1 MENKD
6 NSKEE
11 KQDEISKKDI
21 NDESKKEE
29 IPINDIK
36 NESKKEEITIND
48 MKNESKKDETN
59 KSLSKIEIKRPI
71 ISEVEYQ
78 NMIKKRNIMIKNAR
92 FRPIKLLFGKQKNP
106 LNFNNTITTTS
117 PNINNTNIQINNY
130 TTYLT
135 TVDSIKEEQYQK
147 DGKTLMIENPLY
159 YPKNQ
164 LNYKNKNDHLNKI
177 MIIYIKK
184 LNEIEDIYN
193 FTNEYLSFIINL
205 FQSICRPYI
214 SALLNLFD
222 NSIKPNLK
230 YFQNLFPILKEF
242 STQLKLIENKN
253 IIDMN
258 NNPDAD
264 LINSIKT
271 LNNKSSENYNE
282 VSNNIKNIILNNPL
296 YIQIDNVDAEFN
308 ETFNKMKI
316 FLNKLIKRRNKY
328 NSKYQNIILPIFSE
342 IKKSLNNP
350 TVFYEFI
357 SNSNDFIF
365 IEELIISMT
374 NKIYTKIS
382 QFLINMDILFK
393 SSHKKFC
400 DYLELLNNLIKSFAK
415 DNKNTFNIESLLPN
429 KLIISLNSILNSNN
443 IRKKIEKRF
452 QFNNVIV
459 NFIENKL
466 VNDINHS
473 LLNYR
478 ELLLQYNY
486 IKSEEI
492 DDIINFNL
500 IKYKS
505 SDNFI
510 QFLMRLIPDK
520 FLMKF
525 EELIELQMNIKRN
538 NTNIFNG
545 QKNSLL
551 IITFQGH
558 ILLFDQ
564 DKLIEK
570 KKKKKEDNQN
580 SNKKMSRKEIINSI
594 IIEEEK
600 KNDEIK
606 IKEKSDNNELY
617 EAIINN
623 KLTHGYIRSKFG
635 MSKVVITPGKF
646 LMYLYEKNM
655 NFKQYKIVLIDL
667 LNENNMNN
675 LINVISKNKII

>member
-11 KQDEISKKDI
+11 KKEEIPKKEI
-21 NDESKKEE
+21 ENEQKKEE
-29 IPINDIK
+29 I
-36 NESKKEEITIND
+36 
-48 MKNESKKDETN
+48 N
-59 KSLSKIEIKRPI
+59 KSSSKIEIKKPI
-71 ISEVEYQ
+71 MSEAEYQ
-78 NMIKKRNIMIKNAR
+78 NMIKKRNIMKKNAR
-92 FRPIKLLFGKQKNP
+92 FKPIKLLFGKQKQP
-106 LNFNNTITTTS
+106 LNLNHTITNTS

-135 TVDSIKEEQYQK
+135 TVDSIIEEQYQK

-164 LNYKNKNDHLNKI
+164 LSYKNKNDHLNKI

-193 FTNEYLSFIINL
+193 FTNEYLTFIINI
-205 FQSICRPYI
+205 FQSICHPYI
-214 SALLNLFD
+214 TSLLNLFD

-242 STQLKLIENKN
+242 STELKLIENKN

-258 NNPDAD
+258 NNPDSD

-282 VSNNIKNIILNNPL
+282 ISNNLKNIILNNPL
-296 YIQIDNVDAEFN
+296 YIQLDSVDAEFN
-308 ETFNKMKI
+308 ETFNKMKLY
-316 FLNKLIKRRNKY
+316 LNKLIKRRNKY
-328 NSKYQNIILPIFSE
+328 NSKNQKTILPYFTE

-350 TVFYEFI
+350 FAFYELI
-357 SNSNDFIF
+357 SSKMDFIF
-365 IEELIISMT
+365 IEEIIISRT
-374 NKIYTKIS
+374 NKIYNKIS
-382 QFLINMDILFK
+382 QFLINMDILIK

-400 DYLELLNNLIKSFAK
+400 DYLELLNNLIKSFTK
-415 DNKNTFNIESLLPN
+415 DNKNTFNLESILPN
-429 KLIISLNSILNSNN
+429 KLIISLNSILNSDN

-505 SDNFI
+505 SENFI

-520 FLMKF
+520 FQMKF

-538 NTNIFNG
+538 TNIFNI
-545 QKNSLL
+545 QKNCLL

-558 ILLFDQ
+558 IYLFDQ
-564 DKLIEK
+564 DKTIEK
-570 KKKKKEDNQN
+570 KNKKKEDITN
-580 SNKKMSRKEIINSI
+580 SNKKMTRKEIINSI
-594 IIEEEK
+594 ISEEENK
-600 KNDEIK
+600 GEEIK
-606 IKEKSDNNELY
+606 IKDKTDNNELY

-623 KLTHGYIRSKFG
+623 KLANGYIRSKFG
-635 MSKVVITPGKF
+635 MSKAVNSPGKF
-646 LMYLYEKNM
+646 LMCLYEKYL
-655 NFKQYKIVLIDL
+655 NFKQYNIVLVDL

>member
-11 KQDEISKKDI
+11 KKEEIPKKEI
-21 NDESKKEE
+21 ENEQKKEE
-29 IPINDIK
+29 I
-36 NESKKEEITIND
+36 
-48 MKNESKKDETN
+48 N
-59 KSLSKIEIKRPI
+59 KSSSKIEIKKPI
-71 ISEVEYQ
+71 MSEAEYQ
-78 NMIKKRNIMIKNAR
+78 NMIKKRNIMKKNAR
-92 FRPIKLLFGKQKNP
+92 FKPIKLLFGKQKQP
-106 LNFNNTITTTS
+106 LNLNHTITNTS

-135 TVDSIKEEQYQK
+135 TVDSITEEQYQK

-164 LNYKNKNDHLNKI
+164 LSYKNKNDHLNKI

-184 LNEIEDIYN
+184 LNEIEDIFN
-193 FTNEYLSFIINL
+193 FTNEYLTFIINI
-205 FQSICRPYI
+205 FQSICQPYI
-214 SALLNLFD
+214 TSLLNLFD

-230 YFQNLFPILKEF
+230 YFQNLF
-242 STQLKLIENKN
+242 
-253 IIDMN
+253 
-258 NNPDAD
+258 
-264 LINSIKT
+264 NSIKT

-282 VSNNIKNIILNNPL
+282 ISNNLKNIILNNPL
-296 YIQIDNVDAEFN
+296 YIRLDIVDAEFN
-308 ETFNKMKI
+308 ETFNKMKLY
-316 FLNKLIKRRNKY
+316 LNKLIKRRNKY
-328 NSKYQNIILPIFSE
+328 NSKYQKTILPYFTE

-350 TVFYEFI
+350 FAFYELI
-357 SNSNDFIF
+357 SSKMDFIF
-365 IEELIISMT
+365 IEELIISRT
-374 NKIYTKIS
+374 NKIYNKIS
-382 QFLINMDILFK
+382 QFLIGMDILIK

-400 DYLELLNNLIKSFAK
+400 DYLELLNNLIKSFTK
-415 DNKNTFNIESLLPN
+415 DNKNTFNLESILPN
-429 KLIISLNSILNSNN
+429 KLIISLNSILNSDN

-505 SDNFI
+505 SENFI

-520 FLMKF
+520 FQMKF

-538 NTNIFNG
+538 TNIFNI
-545 QKNSLL
+545 QKNCLL

-564 DKLIEK
+564 DKTIEK
-570 KKKKKEDNQN
+570 KNKKKEDITN
-580 SNKKMSRKEIINSI
+580 SNKKMTRKEIINSI
-594 IIEEEK
+594 ISEEEK
-600 KNDEIK
+600 KDEEIK
-606 IKEKSDNNELY
+606 TKEKTDNNELY

-623 KLTHGYIRSKFG
+623 KLTNGYIRSKFG
-635 MSKVVITPGKF
+635 MSKAVNSPGKF
-646 LMYLYEKNM
+646 LMYLYEKYL
-655 NFKQYKIVLIDL
+655 NFKQYNIVLVDL

>member
-11 KQDEISKKDI
+11 KKEEIPKKEI
-21 NDESKKEE
+21 ENEQKKEE
-29 IPINDIK
+29 I
-36 NESKKEEITIND
+36 
-48 MKNESKKDETN
+48 N
-59 KSLSKIEIKRPI
+59 KSSSKIEIKKPI
-71 ISEVEYQ
+71 MSEAEYQ
-78 NMIKKRNIMIKNAR
+78 NMIKKRNIMKKNAR
-92 FRPIKLLFGKQKNP
+92 FKPIKLLFGKQKQP
-106 LNFNNTITTTS
+106 LNLNHTITNTS

-135 TVDSIKEEQYQK
+135 TVDSITEEQYQK

-164 LNYKNKNDHLNKI
+164 LSYKNKNDHLNKI

-184 LNEIEDIYN
+184 LNEIEDIFN
-193 FTNEYLSFIINL
+193 FTNEYLTFIINI
-205 FQSICRPYI
+205 FQSICQPYI
-214 SALLNLFD
+214 TSLLNLFD

-230 YFQNLFPILKEF
+230 YFQNLF
-242 STQLKLIENKN
+242 
-253 IIDMN
+253 
-258 NNPDAD
+258 
-264 LINSIKT
+264 NSIKT

-282 VSNNIKNIILNNPL
+282 ISNNLKNIILNNPL
-296 YIQIDNVDAEFN
+296 YIRLDTVDAEFN
-308 ETFNKMKI
+308 ETFNKMKLY
-316 FLNKLIKRRNKY
+316 LNKLIKRRNKY
-328 NSKYQNIILPIFSE
+328 NSKYQKTILPFFIE

-350 TVFYEFI
+350 FAFYELI
-357 SNSNDFIF
+357 SSKMDFIF
-365 IEELIISMT
+365 IEELIISRT
-374 NKIYTKIS
+374 NKIYNKIS
-382 QFLINMDILFK
+382 QFLINMDILIN

-400 DYLELLNNLIKSFAK
+400 DYLELLNNLIKSFTK
-415 DNKNTFNIESLLPN
+415 DNKNTFNLESILPN
-429 KLIISLNSILNSNN
+429 KLIISLNSILNSDN

-505 SDNFI
+505 SENFI

-520 FLMKF
+520 FQMKF

-538 NTNIFNG
+538 TNIFNN
-545 QKNSLL
+545 QKNCLL

-564 DKLIEK
+564 DKTIEK
-570 KKKKKEDNQN
+570 KNKKKEDITN
-580 SNKKMSRKEIINSI
+580 SNKKMTRKEIINSI
-594 IIEEEK
+594 ITEEEK
-600 KNDEIK
+600 KGEEIK
-606 IKEKSDNNELY
+606 IKDKTDNNELY

-623 KLTHGYIRSKFG
+623 KLTNGYIRSKFG
-635 MSKVVITPGKF
+635 MSKAVNSPGKF
-646 LMYLYEKNM
+646 LMYLYEKYL
-655 NFKQYKIVLIDL
+655 NFKQYNIVLVDL

>member
-11 KQDEISKKDI
+11 KKEEIPKKEI
-21 NDESKKEE
+21 ENEQKKEE
-29 IPINDIK
+29 I
-36 NESKKEEITIND
+36 
-48 MKNESKKDETN
+48 N
-59 KSLSKIEIKRPI
+59 KSSSKIEIKKPLM
-71 ISEVEYQ
+71 SEAEYQ
-78 NMIKKRNIMIKNAR
+78 NMIKKRNIMKKNAR
-92 FRPIKLLFGKQKNP
+92 FKPIKLLFGKQKQP
-106 LNFNNTITTTS
+106 LNLNHTVINTS

-135 TVDSIKEEQYQK
+135 TVDSITEEQYQK

-164 LNYKNKNDHLNKI
+164 LSYKNKNDHLNKI

-184 LNEIEDIYN
+184 LNEIEDIFN
-193 FTNEYLSFIINL
+193 FTNEYLTFIINI
-205 FQSICRPYI
+205 FQSICQPYI
-214 SALLNLFD
+214 TSLLNLFD

-242 STQLKLIENKN
+242 STELKLIENKN

-258 NNPDAD
+258 NNPDSD

-282 VSNNIKNIILNNPL
+282 ISNNLKNIILNNPL
-296 YIQIDNVDAEFN
+296 YIRLDTVDAEFN
-308 ETFNKMKI
+308 ETFNKMKLY
-316 FLNKLIKRRNKY
+316 LNKLIKRRNKY
-328 NSKYQNIILPIFSE
+328 NSKYQKTILPYFTE

-350 TVFYEFI
+350 FAFYELI
-357 SNSNDFIF
+357 SNKMDFIF
-365 IEELIISMT
+365 IEEIIISRT
-374 NKIYTKIS
+374 NKIYNKIS
-382 QFLINMDILFK
+382 QFLINMDILIK

-400 DYLELLNNLIKSFAK
+400 DYLELLNNLIKSFTK
-415 DNKNTFNIESLLPN
+415 DNKNTFNLESILPN
-429 KLIISLNSILNSNN
+429 KLIISLNSILNSDN

-505 SDNFI
+505 SENFI

-520 FLMKF
+520 FQMKF

-538 NTNIFNG
+538 TNIFNI
-545 QKNSLL
+545 QKNCLL

-564 DKLIEK
+564 DKTIEK
-570 KKKKKEDNQN
+570 KNKNKEDITN
-580 SNKKMSRKEIINSI
+580 SNKKMTRKEIINSI
-594 IIEEEK
+594 ISEEEK
-600 KNDEIK
+600 KGEEIK
-606 IKEKSDNNELY
+606 IKDKTDNNELY

-623 KLTHGYIRSKFG
+623 KLTNGYIRSKFG
-635 MSKVVITPGKF
+635 MSKAVNSPGKF
-646 LMYLYEKNM
+646 LMYLYEKYL
-655 NFKQYKIVLIDL
+655 NFKQYNIVLVDL

>member
-11 KQDEISKKDI
+11 KKEEIPKKEI
-21 NDESKKEE
+21 ENEQKKEE
-29 IPINDIK
+29 I
-36 NESKKEEITIND
+36 
-48 MKNESKKDETN
+48 N
-59 KSLSKIEIKRPI
+59 KSSSKIEIKKPI
-71 ISEVEYQ
+71 MSEAEYQ
-78 NMIKKRNIMIKNAR
+78 NMIKKRNIMKKNAR
-92 FRPIKLLFGKQKNP
+92 FKPIKLLFGKQKQT
-106 LNFNNTITTTS
+106 LNLNHTITNTS

-135 TVDSIKEEQYQK
+135 TVDSITEEQYQK

-164 LNYKNKNDHLNKI
+164 LSYKNKNDHLNKI

-193 FTNEYLSFIINL
+193 FTNEYLTFIINI
-205 FQSICRPYI
+205 FQSICHPYI
-214 SALLNLFD
+214 TSLLNLFD

-230 YFQNLFPILKEF
+230 YFQNLF
-242 STQLKLIENKN
+242 
-253 IIDMN
+253 
-258 NNPDAD
+258 
-264 LINSIKT
+264 NSIKT

-282 VSNNIKNIILNNPL
+282 ISNNLKNIILNNPL
-296 YIQIDNVDAEFN
+296 YIQLDSVDAEFN
-308 ETFNKMKI
+308 ETFNKMKLY
-316 FLNKLIKRRNKY
+316 LNKLIKRRNKY
-328 NSKYQNIILPIFSE
+328 NSKYQKTILPFFTE

-350 TVFYEFI
+350 FAFYELI
-357 SNSNDFIF
+357 SSKMDFIF
-365 IEELIISMT
+365 IEELIISRT
-374 NKIYTKIS
+374 NKIYNKIS
-382 QFLINMDILFK
+382 QFLINMDILIK

-400 DYLELLNNLIKSFAK
+400 DYLELLNNLIKSFTK
-415 DNKNTFNIESLLPN
+415 DNKNTFNLESILPN
-429 KLIISLNSILNSNN
+429 KLIISLNSILNSDN

-505 SDNFI
+505 SENFI

-520 FLMKF
+520 FQMKF

-538 NTNIFNG
+538 TNIFNI
-545 QKNSLL
+545 QKNCLL

-558 ILLFDQ
+558 IFLFDQ
-564 DKLIEK
+564 DKTIEK
-570 KKKKKEDNQN
+570 KNKKKEDITN
-580 SNKKMSRKEIINSI
+580 SNKKMTRKEIINSI
-594 IIEEEK
+594 ISEEEK
-600 KNDEIK
+600 KDDEIK
-606 IKEKSDNNELY
+606 IKEKTDNNELY

-623 KLTHGYIRSKFG
+623 KLTNGYIRSKFG
-635 MSKVVITPGKF
+635 MSKVVNSPGKF
-646 LMYLYEKNM
+646 LMHLYEKYL
-655 NFKQYKIVLIDL
+655 NFKQYNIVLVDL

>member
-11 KQDEISKKDI
+11 KKEEIPKKETE
-21 NDESKKEE
+21 NEQKKEE
-29 IPINDIK
+29 I
-36 NESKKEEITIND
+36 
-48 MKNESKKDETN
+48 N
-59 KSLSKIEIKRPI
+59 KSSSKIEIKKPI
-71 ISEVEYQ
+71 ISEAEYQ
-78 NMIKKRNIMIKNAR
+78 NMIKRRNIMKKNAR
-92 FRPIKLLFGKQKNP
+92 FKPIKLLFGKQKQP
-106 LNFNNTITTTS
+106 LNLNHTITNTS

-135 TVDSIKEEQYQK
+135 TVDSITEEQYQK

-164 LNYKNKNDHLNKI
+164 LSYKNKNDHLNKI

-184 LNEIEDIYN
+184 LNEIEDIFN
-193 FTNEYLSFIINL
+193 FTNEYLTFIINIFL
-205 FQSICRPYI
+205 SICQPYI
-214 SALLNLFD
+214 TSLINLFD

-230 YFQNLFPILKEF
+230 YFQNLF
-242 STQLKLIENKN
+242 
-253 IIDMN
+253 
-258 NNPDAD
+258 
-264 LINSIKT
+264 NSIKT

-282 VSNNIKNIILNNPL
+282 ISNNLKNIILNNPL
-296 YIQIDNVDAEFN
+296 YIQLDSVDAEFN
-308 ETFNKMKI
+308 ETFNKMKLY
-316 FLNKLIKRRNKY
+316 LNKLIKRRNKY
-328 NSKYQNIILPIFSE
+328 NSKYQKTILPYFTE

-350 TVFYEFI
+350 IAFYELI
-357 SNSNDFIF
+357 SNKMDFIF
-365 IEELIISMT
+365 IEELIISRT
-374 NKIYTKIS
+374 NKIYNKIS
-382 QFLINMDILFK
+382 QFLINMDILIK

-400 DYLELLNNLIKSFAK
+400 DYLELLNNLIKSFTK
-415 DNKNTFNIESLLPN
+415 DNKNTFNLESILPN
-429 KLIISLNSILNSNN
+429 KLIISLNSILNSDN

-505 SDNFI
+505 SENFI

-520 FLMKF
+520 FQMKF

-538 NTNIFNG
+538 TNIFNI
-545 QKNSLL
+545 QKNCLL

-558 ILLFDQ
+558 IYLFDQ
-564 DKLIEK
+564 DKTIEK
-570 KKKKKEDNQN
+570 KNKKKEDITN
-580 SNKKMSRKEIINSI
+580 SNKKMTRKEIINSI
-594 IIEEEK
+594 ISEEEK
-600 KNDEIK
+600 KGEEIK
-606 IKEKSDNNELY
+606 TKEKTDNNELY

-623 KLTHGYIRSKFG
+623 KLTNGYIRSKFG
-635 MSKVVITPGKF
+635 MSKAVNSPGKF
-646 LMYLYEKNM
+646 LMYLYEKYL
-655 NFKQYKIVLIDL
+655 NFKQYNIVLVDL

>member
-11 KQDEISKKDI
+11 KKEEISKTDIKDEPI
-21 NDESKKEE
+21 KKE
-29 IPINDIK
+29 IDKKDIK
-36 NESKKEEITIND
+36 NEP
-48 MKNESKKDETN
+48 KKDETN
-59 KSLSKIEIKRPI
+59 KSSSKIEIKKPI
-71 ISEVEYQ
+71 MSEAEYQ
-78 NMIKKRNIMIKNAR
+78 NMIKKRNIMTKNAR
-92 FRPIKLLFGKQKNP
+92 FRPIKLLFGKQKHP
-106 LNFNNTITTTS
+106 LNFNNTITTTN

-164 LNYKNKNDHLNKI
+164 LIYKNRKDHLNKI

-205 FQSICRPYI
+205 FQSIYRPYI
-214 SALLNLFD
+214 SSLLNIFD

-271 LNNKSSENYNE
+271 LNNKSSESYS
-282 VSNNIKNIILNNPL
+282 VISNNIKNIILNNPL
-296 YIQIDNVDAEFN
+296 YIRLDTVDAEFN
-308 ETFNKMKI
+308 EAFNKMKLY
-316 FLNKLIKRRNKY
+316 LNKLIKRRNKY
-328 NSKYQNIILPIFSE
+328 NSKYQNIVLPIFSE

-350 TVFYEFI
+350 NVFYEFI
-357 SNSNDFIF
+357 SNSKDFIF
-365 IEELIISMT
+365 LEELIISRT

-415 DNKNTFNIESLLPN
+415 DNKNTFNIESILPN
-429 KLIISLNSILNSNN
+429 KLIISLNSILNNSN

-466 VNDINHS
+466 VNGINHL

-478 ELLLQYNY
+478 ELLLQNNY
-486 IKSEEI
+486 INSEEI

-505 SDNFI
+505 SENFI

-525 EELIELQMNIKRN
+525 EELIEFQINVKRN
-538 NTNIFNG
+538 NANIFNG

-551 IITFQGH
+551 IVTYQGH

-564 DKLIEK
+564 DKLNEK
-570 KKKKKEDNQN
+570 KNKKKEENQN
-580 SNKKMSRKEIINSI
+580 SNKKMTRKEIINSI

-606 IKEKSDNNELY
+606 IKEKSDNSELY

-623 KLTHGYIRSKFG
+623 KLTHSYIRSKFG
-635 MSKVVITPGKF
+635 MSKVVNLPGKF
-646 LMYLYEKNM
+646 LMYMYEKLM
-655 NFKQYKIVLIDL
+655 NFKQYNIVLIDL

>member
-11 KQDEISKKDI
+11 KKEEIPKKETE
-21 NDESKKEE
+21 NEQKKEE
-29 IPINDIK
+29 I
-36 NESKKEEITIND
+36 
-48 MKNESKKDETN
+48 N
-59 KSLSKIEIKRPI
+59 KSSSKIEIKKPI
-71 ISEVEYQ
+71 ISEAEYQ
-78 NMIKKRNIMIKNAR
+78 NMIKKRNIMKKNAR
-92 FRPIKLLFGKQKNP
+92 FKPIKLLFGKQKQP
-106 LNFNNTITTTS
+106 LNLNHTITNTS

-135 TVDSIKEEQYQK
+135 TVDSIIEEQYQK
-147 DGKTLMIENPLY
+147 DGKTLIIENPLY

-164 LNYKNKNDHLNKI
+164 LSYKNKNDHLNKI

-184 LNEIEDIYN
+184 LNEIEDIFN
-193 FTNEYLSFIINL
+193 FTNEYLTFIINI
-205 FQSICRPYI
+205 FQSICHPYI
-214 SALLNLFD
+214 TSLLNLFD

-230 YFQNLFPILKEF
+230 YFQNLF
-242 STQLKLIENKN
+242 
-253 IIDMN
+253 
-258 NNPDAD
+258 
-264 LINSIKT
+264 NSIKT

-282 VSNNIKNIILNNPL
+282 ISNNLKNIILNNPL
-296 YIQIDNVDAEFN
+296 YIQLDSVDAEFN
-308 ETFNKMKI
+308 ETFNKMKLY
-316 FLNKLIKRRNKY
+316 LNKLIKRRNKY
-328 NSKYQNIILPIFSE
+328 NSKYQKTILPYFTE

-350 TVFYEFI
+350 IAFYELI
-357 SNSNDFIF
+357 SSKMDFIF
-365 IEELIISMT
+365 IEELIISRT
-374 NKIYTKIS
+374 NKIYNKIS
-382 QFLINMDILFK
+382 QFLINMDILIK

-400 DYLELLNNLIKSFAK
+400 DYLELLNNLIKSFTK
-415 DNKNTFNIESLLPN
+415 DNKNTFNLESILPN
-429 KLIISLNSILNSNN
+429 KLIISLNSILNSDN

-505 SDNFI
+505 SENFI

-520 FLMKF
+520 FQMKF

-538 NTNIFNG
+538 TNIFNI
-545 QKNSLL
+545 QKNCLL

-558 ILLFDQ
+558 IFLFDQ
-564 DKLIEK
+564 DKTIEK
-570 KKKKKEDNQN
+570 KNKKKEDITN
-580 SNKKMSRKEIINSI
+580 SNKKMTRKEIINSI
-594 IIEEEK
+594 ISEEEK
-600 KNDEIK
+600 KDEEIK
-606 IKEKSDNNELY
+606 TKEKTDNNELY

-623 KLTHGYIRSKFG
+623 KLTNGYIRSRFG
-635 MSKVVITPGKF
+635 MSKAVNSPGKF
-646 LMYLYEKNM
+646 LMCLYEKYL
-655 NFKQYKIVLIDL
+655 NFKQYNIVLVDL

>member
-11 KQDEISKKDI
+11 KKEEIPKKEI
-21 NDESKKEE
+21 ENEQKKEE
-29 IPINDIK
+29 I
-36 NESKKEEITIND
+36 
-48 MKNESKKDETN
+48 N
-59 KSLSKIEIKRPI
+59 KSSSKIEIKKPI
-71 ISEVEYQ
+71 MSEAEYQ
-78 NMIKKRNIMIKNAR
+78 NMIKKRNIMKKNAR
-92 FRPIKLLFGKQKNP
+92 FKPIKLLFGKQKQP
-106 LNFNNTITTTS
+106 LNLNHTITNTS

-135 TVDSIKEEQYQK
+135 TVDSIIEEQYQK

-164 LNYKNKNDHLNKI
+164 LSYKNKNDHLNKI

-193 FTNEYLSFIINL
+193 FTNEYLTFIINI
-205 FQSICRPYI
+205 FQSICQPYI
-214 SALLNLFD
+214 TSLLNLFD

-242 STQLKLIENKN
+242 STELKLIENKN

-258 NNPDAD
+258 NNPDSD

-282 VSNNIKNIILNNPL
+282 ISNNLKNIILNNPL
-296 YIQIDNVDAEFN
+296 YIQLDSVDAEFN
-308 ETFNKMKI
+308 ETFNKMKLY
-316 FLNKLIKRRNKY
+316 LNKLIKRRNKY
-328 NSKYQNIILPIFSE
+328 NSKYQKTILPYFTE

-350 TVFYEFI
+350 IAFYELI
-357 SNSNDFIF
+357 SNKMDFIF
-365 IEELIISMT
+365 IEELIISRT
-374 NKIYTKIS
+374 NKIYNKIS
-382 QFLINMDILFK
+382 QFLINMDILIK

-400 DYLELLNNLIKSFAK
+400 DYLELLNNLIKSFTK
-415 DNKNTFNIESLLPN
+415 DNKNTFNLESILPN
-429 KLIISLNSILNSNN
+429 KLIISLNSILNSDN

-505 SDNFI
+505 SENFI

-520 FLMKF
+520 FQMKF

-538 NTNIFNG
+538 TNIFNI
-545 QKNSLL
+545 QKNCLL

-558 ILLFDQ
+558 IFLFDQ
-564 DKLIEK
+564 DKTIEK
-570 KKKKKEDNQN
+570 KNKKKEDITN
-580 SNKKMSRKEIINSI
+580 SNKKMTRKEIINSI
-594 IIEEEK
+594 ISEEEK
-600 KNDEIK
+600 KGEEIK
-606 IKEKSDNNELY
+606 IKDKTDNNELY

-623 KLTHGYIRSKFG
+623 KLTNGYIRSKFG
-635 MSKVVITPGKF
+635 MSKAVNSPGKF
-646 LMYLYEKNM
+646 LMHLYEKYL
-655 NFKQYKIVLIDL
+655 NFKQYNIVLVDL

>member
-11 KQDEISKKDI
+11 KKEEIPKKEI
-21 NDESKKEE
+21 ENEQKKEE
-29 IPINDIK
+29 I
-36 NESKKEEITIND
+36 
-48 MKNESKKDETN
+48 N
-59 KSLSKIEIKRPI
+59 KSSSKIEIKKPLM
-71 ISEVEYQ
+71 SEAEYQ
-78 NMIKKRNIMIKNAR
+78 NMIKRRNIMKKNAR
-92 FRPIKLLFGKQKNP
+92 FKPIKLLFGKQKQP
-106 LNFNNTITTTS
+106 LNLNHTITNTS

-135 TVDSIKEEQYQK
+135 TVDSIIEEQYQK

-164 LNYKNKNDHLNKI
+164 LSYKNKNDHLNKI

-184 LNEIEDIYN
+184 LNEIEDIFN
-193 FTNEYLSFIINL
+193 FTNEYLTFIINI
-205 FQSICRPYI
+205 FQSICQPYI
-214 SALLNLFD
+214 TSLLNLFD

-242 STQLKLIENKN
+242 STELKLIENKN

-258 NNPDAD
+258 NNPDSD

-282 VSNNIKNIILNNPL
+282 ISNNLKNIILNNPL
-296 YIQIDNVDAEFN
+296 YIRLDIVDAEFN
-308 ETFNKMKI
+308 ETFNKMKLY
-316 FLNKLIKRRNKY
+316 LNKLIKRRNKY
-328 NSKYQNIILPIFSE
+328 NSKYQKTILPYFTE

-350 TVFYEFI
+350 FAFYELI
-357 SNSNDFIF
+357 SNKMDFIF
-365 IEELIISMT
+365 IEELIISRT
-374 NKIYTKIS
+374 NKIYNKIS
-382 QFLINMDILFK
+382 QFLINMDILIK

-400 DYLELLNNLIKSFAK
+400 DYLELLNNLIKSFTK
-415 DNKNTFNIESLLPN
+415 DNKNTFNLESILPN
-429 KLIISLNSILNSNN
+429 KLIISLNSILNSDN

-505 SDNFI
+505 SENFI

-520 FLMKF
+520 FQMKF

-538 NTNIFNG
+538 TNIFNI
-545 QKNSLL
+545 QKNCLL

-558 ILLFDQ
+558 IFLFDQ
-564 DKLIEK
+564 DKTIEK
-570 KKKKKEDNQN
+570 KNKKKEDITN
-580 SNKKMSRKEIINSI
+580 SNKKMTRKEIINSI
-594 IIEEEK
+594 ISEEEK
-600 KNDEIK
+600 KDDEIK
-606 IKEKSDNNELY
+606 IKEKTDNNELY

-623 KLTHGYIRSKFG
+623 KLTNGYIRSKFG
-635 MSKVVITPGKF
+635 MSKAVNSAGKF
-646 LMYLYEKNM
+646 LMNLYEKYL
-655 NFKQYKIVLIDL
+655 NFKQYNIVLVDL

>member
-11 KQDEISKKDI
+11 KKEEIPKKEI
-21 NDESKKEE
+21 ENEQKKEE
-29 IPINDIK
+29 I
-36 NESKKEEITIND
+36 
-48 MKNESKKDETN
+48 N
-59 KSLSKIEIKRPI
+59 KSSSKIEIKKPI
-71 ISEVEYQ
+71 MSEAEYQ
-78 NMIKKRNIMIKNAR
+78 NMIKKRNIMKKNAR
-92 FRPIKLLFGKQKNP
+92 FKPIKLLFGKQKQP
-106 LNFNNTITTTS
+106 LNLNHTITNTS

-135 TVDSIKEEQYQK
+135 TVDSITEEQYQK

-164 LNYKNKNDHLNKI
+164 LSYKNKNDHLNKI

-184 LNEIEDIYN
+184 LNEIEDIFN
-193 FTNEYLSFIINL
+193 FTNEYLTFIINI
-205 FQSICRPYI
+205 FQSICHPYI
-214 SALLNLFD
+214 TSLLNLFD

-230 YFQNLFPILKEF
+230 YFQNLF
-242 STQLKLIENKN
+242 
-253 IIDMN
+253 
-258 NNPDAD
+258 
-264 LINSIKT
+264 NSIKT

-282 VSNNIKNIILNNPL
+282 ISNNLKNIILNNPL
-296 YIQIDNVDAEFN
+296 YIQLDSVDAEFN
-308 ETFNKMKI
+308 ETFNKMKLY
-316 FLNKLIKRRNKY
+316 LNKLIKRRNKY
-328 NSKYQNIILPIFSE
+328 NSKYQKTILPYFTE

-350 TVFYEFI
+350 FAFYELI
-357 SNSNDFIF
+357 SSKMDFIF
-365 IEELIISMT
+365 IEEIIISRT
-374 NKIYTKIS
+374 NKIYNKIS
-382 QFLINMDILFK
+382 QFLINMDILIK

-400 DYLELLNNLIKSFAK
+400 DYLELLNNLIKSFTK
-415 DNKNTFNIESLLPN
+415 DNKNTFNLESILPN
-429 KLIISLNSILNSNN
+429 KLIISLNSILNSDN

-505 SDNFI
+505 SENFI

-520 FLMKF
+520 FQMKF

-538 NTNIFNG
+538 TNIFNI
-545 QKNSLL
+545 QKNCLL

-558 ILLFDQ
+558 IFLFDQ
-564 DKLIEK
+564 DKTIEK
-570 KKKKKEDNQN
+570 KNKKKEDITN
-580 SNKKMSRKEIINSI
+580 SNKKMTRKEIINSI
-594 IIEEEK
+594 ISEEEK
-600 KNDEIK
+600 KDDEIK
-606 IKEKSDNNELY
+606 IKDKTDNNELY

-623 KLTHGYIRSKFG
+623 KLTNGYIRSKFG
-635 MSKVVITPGKF
+635 MSKAVNSPGKF
-646 LMYLYEKNM
+646 LMYLYEKYL
-655 NFKQYKIVLIDL
+655 NFKQYNIVLVDL

>member
-11 KQDEISKKDI
+11 KKEEIPKKEI
-21 NDESKKEE
+21 ENEQKKEE
-29 IPINDIK
+29 I
-36 NESKKEEITIND
+36 
-48 MKNESKKDETN
+48 N
-59 KSLSKIEIKRPI
+59 KSSSKIEIKKPI
-71 ISEVEYQ
+71 MSEAEYQ
-78 NMIKKRNIMIKNAR
+78 NMIKKRNIMKKNAR
-92 FRPIKLLFGKQKNP
+92 FKPIKLLFGKQKQP
-106 LNFNNTITTTS
+106 LNLNHTITNTS

-135 TVDSIKEEQYQK
+135 TVDSIIEEQYQK

-164 LNYKNKNDHLNKI
+164 LSYKNKNDHLNKI

-184 LNEIEDIYN
+184 LNEIEDIFN
-193 FTNEYLSFIINL
+193 FTNEYLTFIINI
-205 FQSICRPYI
+205 FQSICQPYI
-214 SALLNLFD
+214 TSLLNLFD

-230 YFQNLFPILKEF
+230 YFQNLF
-242 STQLKLIENKN
+242 
-253 IIDMN
+253 
-258 NNPDAD
+258 
-264 LINSIKT
+264 NSIKT

-282 VSNNIKNIILNNPL
+282 ISNNLKNIILNNPL
-296 YIQIDNVDAEFN
+296 YIQLDSVDAEFN
-308 ETFNKMKI
+308 ETFNKMKLY
-316 FLNKLIKRRNKY
+316 LNKLIKRRNKY
-328 NSKYQNIILPIFSE
+328 NSKYQKTILPYFTE

-350 TVFYEFI
+350 IAFYELI
-357 SNSNDFIF
+357 SNKMDFIF
-365 IEELIISMT
+365 IEEIIISRT
-374 NKIYTKIS
+374 NKIYNKIS
-382 QFLINMDILFK
+382 QFLINMDILIK

-400 DYLELLNNLIKSFAK
+400 DYLELLNNLIKSFTK
-415 DNKNTFNIESLLPN
+415 DNKNTFNLESILPN
-429 KLIISLNSILNSNN
+429 KLIISLNSILNSDN

-505 SDNFI
+505 SENFI

-520 FLMKF
+520 FQMKF

-538 NTNIFNG
+538 TNIFNI
-545 QKNSLL
+545 QKNCLL

-558 ILLFDQ
+558 IFLFDQ
-564 DKLIEK
+564 DKTIEK
-570 KKKKKEDNQN
+570 KNKKKEDITN
-580 SNKKMSRKEIINSI
+580 SNKKMTRKEIINSI
-594 IIEEEK
+594 ISEEEK
-600 KNDEIK
+600 KDDEIK
-606 IKEKSDNNELY
+606 IKDKTDNNELY

-623 KLTHGYIRSKFG
+623 KLTNGYIRSKFG
-635 MSKVVITPGKF
+635 MSKAVNSPGKF
-646 LMYLYEKNM
+646 LMYLYEKYL
-655 NFKQYKIVLIDL
+655 NFKQYNIVLVDL

>member
-11 KQDEISKKDI
+11 QKEEISKKEI
-21 NDESKKEE
+21 ENEQKKEE
-29 IPINDIK
+29 I
-36 NESKKEEITIND
+36 
-48 MKNESKKDETN
+48 N
-59 KSLSKIEIKRPI
+59 KSSSKIEIKKPI
-71 ISEVEYQ
+71 MSEAEYQ
-78 NMIKKRNIMIKNAR
+78 NMIKKRNIMKKNAR
-92 FRPIKLLFGKQKNP
+92 FKPIKLLFGKQKQP
-106 LNFNNTITTTS
+106 LNLNHTITNTS

-135 TVDSIKEEQYQK
+135 TVDSITEEQYQK

-164 LNYKNKNDHLNKI
+164 LSYKNKNDHLNKI

-184 LNEIEDIYN
+184 LNEIEDIFN
-193 FTNEYLSFIINL
+193 FTNEYLTFIINI
-205 FQSICRPYI
+205 FQSICHPYI
-214 SALLNLFD
+214 TSLLNLFD

-242 STQLKLIENKN
+242 STELKLIENKN

-258 NNPDAD
+258 NNPDSD

-282 VSNNIKNIILNNPL
+282 ISNNLKNIILNNPL
-296 YIQIDNVDAEFN
+296 YIQLDSVDTEFN
-308 ETFNKMKI
+308 ETFNKMKLY
-316 FLNKLIKRRNKY
+316 LNKLIKRRNKY
-328 NSKYQNIILPIFSE
+328 NSKYQKTILPFFIE

-350 TVFYEFI
+350 FAFYELI
-357 SNSNDFIF
+357 SSKMDFIF
-365 IEELIISMT
+365 IEELIISRT
-374 NKIYTKIS
+374 NKIYNKIS
-382 QFLINMDILFK
+382 QFLINMDILIK

-400 DYLELLNNLIKSFAK
+400 DYLELLNNLIKSFTK
-415 DNKNTFNIESLLPN
+415 DNKNTFNLESILPN
-429 KLIISLNSILNSNN
+429 KLIISLNSILNSDN

-505 SDNFI
+505 SENFI

-520 FLMKF
+520 FQMKF

-538 NTNIFNG
+538 TNIFNI
-545 QKNSLL
+545 QKNCLL

-558 ILLFDQ
+558 IYLFDQ
-564 DKLIEK
+564 DKTIEK
-570 KKKKKEDNQN
+570 KNKKKEDITN
-580 SNKKMSRKEIINSI
+580 SNKKMTRKEIINSI
-594 IIEEEK
+594 ISEEEK
-600 KNDEIK
+600 KGEEIK
-606 IKEKSDNNELY
+606 IKDKTDNNELY

-623 KLTHGYIRSKFG
+623 KLTNGYIRSKFG
-635 MSKVVITPGKF
+635 MSKAVNSPGKF
-646 LMYLYEKNM
+646 LMCLYEKYL
-655 NFKQYKIVLIDL
+655 NFKQYNIVLVDL

>member
-11 KQDEISKKDI
+11 KKEEIPKKETE
-21 NDESKKEE
+21 NEQKKEE
-29 IPINDIK
+29 I
-36 NESKKEEITIND
+36 
-48 MKNESKKDETN
+48 N
-59 KSLSKIEIKRPI
+59 KSSSKIEIKKPLM
-71 ISEVEYQ
+71 SEAEYQ
-78 NMIKKRNIMIKNAR
+78 NMIKRRNIMKKNAR
-92 FRPIKLLFGKQKNP
+92 FKPIKLLFGKQKQP
-106 LNFNNTITTTS
+106 LNLNHTITNTS

-135 TVDSIKEEQYQK
+135 TVDSITEEQYQK

-164 LNYKNKNDHLNKI
+164 LSYKNKNDHLNKI

-184 LNEIEDIYN
+184 LNEIEDIFN
-193 FTNEYLSFIINL
+193 FTNEYLTFIINI
-205 FQSICRPYI
+205 FQSICHPYI
-214 SALLNLFD
+214 TSLLNLFD

-242 STQLKLIENKN
+242 STELKLIENKN

-258 NNPDAD
+258 NNPDSD

-282 VSNNIKNIILNNPL
+282 ISNNLKNIILNNPL
-296 YIQIDNVDAEFN
+296 YIQLDSVDAEFN
-308 ETFNKMKI
+308 ETFNKMKLY
-316 FLNKLIKRRNKY
+316 LNKLIKRRNKY
-328 NSKYQNIILPIFSE
+328 NSKYQKTILPYFTE

-350 TVFYEFI
+350 FAFYELI
-357 SNSNDFIF
+357 SNKMDFIF
-365 IEELIISMT
+365 IEELIISRT
-374 NKIYTKIS
+374 NKIYNKIS
-382 QFLINMDILFK
+382 QFLINMDILIK

-400 DYLELLNNLIKSFAK
+400 DYLELLNNLIKSFTK
-415 DNKNTFNIESLLPN
+415 DNKNTFNLESILPN
-429 KLIISLNSILNSNN
+429 KLIISLNSILNSDN

-505 SDNFI
+505 SENFI

-520 FLMKF
+520 FQMKF

-538 NTNIFNG
+538 TNIFNI
-545 QKNSLL
+545 QKNCLL

-558 ILLFDQ
+558 IYLFDQ
-564 DKLIEK
+564 DKTIEK
-570 KKKKKEDNQN
+570 KNKKKEDITN
-580 SNKKMSRKEIINSI
+580 SNKKMTRKEIINSI
-594 IIEEEK
+594 ISEEEK
-600 KNDEIK
+600 KGEEIK
-606 IKEKSDNNELY
+606 IKDKTDNNELY

-623 KLTHGYIRSKFG
+623 KLTNGYIRSKFG
-635 MSKVVITPGKF
+635 MSKALNNPGKY
-646 LMYLYEKNM
+646 LMYLYEKYL
-655 NFKQYKIVLIDL
+655 NFKQYNIVLVDL